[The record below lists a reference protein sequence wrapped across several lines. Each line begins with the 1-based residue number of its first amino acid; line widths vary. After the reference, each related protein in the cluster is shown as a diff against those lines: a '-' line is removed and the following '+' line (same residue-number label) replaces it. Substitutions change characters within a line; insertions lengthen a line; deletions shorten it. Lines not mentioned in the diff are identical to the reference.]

1 MEKALGGYRKQERTG
16 KGMQKRGKELPG
28 FPLGASL
35 LSVGSPQ
42 GWSSQ
47 FLQNPWVSDW
57 PAPHS
62 LRLGALRAGYRA
74 PTPSPVLPGSEECQS
89 VLGGCFFISCCCFQ
103 ALPPHPQPPYGC
115 PHPGE
120 CFILALLM
128 AHIICYA
135 VFISISMHVSFYLL
149 SLCSFEVSDPFKHFL
164 IPYCLV

>member
-89 VLGGCFFISCCCFQ
+89 VLGGCFFISCCPHPLPKFGVLPEGIP
-103 ALPPHPQPPYGC
+103 LPPPSPLSSSSFDP
-115 PHPGE
+115 
-120 CFILALLM
+120 LALEVTGGQQGLQ
-128 AHIICYA
+128 IC
-135 VFISISMHVSFYLL
+135 
-149 SLCSFEVSDPFKHFL
+149 P
-164 IPYCLV
+164 

>member
-1 MEKALGGYRKQERTG
+1 MPLVLQDFLGQVIESRGGTFFWAL
-16 KGMQKRGKELPG
+16 LG
-28 FPLGASL
+28 FPGLQSPPVAL
-35 LSVGSPQ
+35 PEEVG
-42 GWSSQ
+42 
-47 FLQNPWVSDW
+47 
-57 PAPHS
+57 
-62 LRLGALRAGYRA
+62 
-74 PTPSPVLPGSEECQS
+74 TP
-89 VLGGCFFISCCCFQ
+89 CCCFQ